1 MPVDVEFEIL
11 KRVLRPDQTDMPAEV
26 AKFVLGVGL
35 PSADR
40 DRMEELGVRA
50 NRGSLS
56 PPEEQELDAYLKVC
70 RSLAIL
76 QAKAKLSLKAQNL
89 PAA

>member
-11 KRVLRPDQTDMPAEV
+11 KRVLRPEQTDMPAEV
-26 AKFVLGVGL
+26 ARFVLGVDL

-40 DRMEELGVRA
+40 DRMEELGMKA
-50 NRGSLS
+50 NRGTLS
-56 PPEEQELDAYLKVC
+56 ASEEQELDAYLKVC

-76 QAKAKLSLKAQNL
+76 HAKARLSLKARNL